1 MRAAAAVIAKAALA
15 VLVTALS
22 LASCGG
28 KPTPSPSPSGIG
40 AQVKSMEED
49 MNVMREANAAAD
61 DVIRA
66 AGDCDAARPLIPA
79 ANARMDEAARKIQT
93 AAARQTMEAL
103 RKKVREVAENCP

>member
-1 MRAAAAVIAKAALA
+1 MKAARFAIAVVIACAA
-15 VLVTALS
+15 
-22 LASCGG
+22 CGG
-28 KPTPSPSPSGIG
+28 KPTPSPSPSGLG
-40 AQVKSMEED
+40 AQVKAMEED
-49 MNVMREANAAAD
+49 INVMREANAAAD

-79 ANARMDEAARKIQT
+79 ANARLDEAARKIQT